1 MGWGGAEG
9 GGEGVQ
15 GGAEG
20 GAKVSMTSRSWL
32 PDVRDSRWGDVRG
45 KERSVEGDAGVRTRG
60 DVPFGRRDG
69 IAHRQ
74 WLAEQRALPFRRFLP
89 IPCVALASSPF
100 SALQLGYPVGLT
112 VG

>member
-9 GGEGVQ
+9 G
-15 GGAEG
+15 AK
-20 GAKVSMTSRSWL
+20 ASKVSRSRL

-69 IAHRQ
+69 IAHRR